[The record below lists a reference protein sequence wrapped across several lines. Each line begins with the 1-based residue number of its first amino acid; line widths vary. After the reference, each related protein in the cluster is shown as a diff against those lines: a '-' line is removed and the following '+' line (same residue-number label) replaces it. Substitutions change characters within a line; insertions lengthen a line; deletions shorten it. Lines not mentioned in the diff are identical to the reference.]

1 MRLPALATGAL
12 VSVALAVPLA
22 APAFAAPAANAPI
35 VASTTSHE
43 PCSLNIS
50 AMQKAL
56 DAITAAGAPGVIA
69 EVRDAHGGVWN
80 GSSGKANLDR
90 PQKLRT
96 GGLFRAGSV
105 TKTFTATTVLQ
116 LVAEKKVSLDA
127 PIERYLPGLVPN
139 GKNITVRQLLSHRSG
154 LANYTDTLWP
164 GSFREMYAS
173 RFKSWTP
180 QQLVAESAAHDPYF
194 APGANGHY
202 SNTNFVLLGM
212 LIEKV
217 TGHNADREMTERIL
231 KPLGLHHSYFSGD
244 TTRIHGPHARGY
256 MHLDGPDSAYTDFT
270 DTNLSWSST
279 AGTLVSTTHDLNS
292 FFKALIGGKLLSAH
306 LLDQM
311 KAMKS
316 LDDGSLYGLG
326 LNRKDDPAYGTA
338 YGHIGAATAFNTYSF
353 TTADKSRQVTFSI
366 NTLAD
371 NVKMRDAAND
381 ALTALLSAGKK
392 A

>member
-1 MRLPALATGAL
+1 MRLPVLATSAL
-12 VSVALAVPLA
+12 ITAALAVPLA
-22 APAFAAPAANAPI
+22 APAFAAPVTHAP
-35 VASTTSHE
+35 VASATSHG
-43 PCSLNIS
+43 PRSLDIS

-69 EVRDAHGGVWN
+69 EVRDAHAGVWN
-80 GSSGKANLDR
+80 GSSGTASLER
-90 PQKLRT
+90 PQKLRV

-105 TKTFTATTVLQ
+105 TKAFTATTVLQ

-127 PIERYLPGLVPN
+127 SIERYLPDLVPN
-139 GKNITVRQLLSHRSG
+139 GKKITVRQLLNHRSG
-154 LANYTDTLWP
+154 LASYTDTLWP
-164 GSFREMYAS
+164 GGFRDMYAS

-217 TGHNADREMTERIL
+217 TGHNAEREMTQRIL

-244 TTRIHGPHARGY
+244 TIRIHGPHARGY

-270 DTNLSWSST
+270 DTNLSWAST

-292 FFKALIGGKLLSAH
+292 FFKALIGGRLLPAR
-306 LLDQM
+306 LLGQM
-311 KAMKS
+311 KAMQS
-316 LDDGSLYGLG
+316 LDDGSSYGLG
-326 LNRKDDPAYGTA
+326 LSRKDDPAYGTA

-353 TTADKSRQVTFSI
+353 TTADNSRQVTFSV

-371 NVKMRDAAND
+371 SVKMRDAVND
-381 ALTALLSAGKK
+381 ALTALLSAGRK